1 MTLAT
6 FAIVLSAAFIHAL
19 WNLIVVQA
27 RDRTATTTVV
37 IIFGALVFVPLA
49 LLRWN
54 VQAEAWPYIALSS
67 ALELIY
73 FALLVAAYERAD
85 LSLVYP
91 IARGSAPVLV
101 LALAVAFTGAATSLE
116 QVAGVA
122 LVAVGVFIVRGIR
135 GGANWRHVLLA
146 LGVALAIAAYVVVDK
161 EGVRYADPIAYGTL
175 ILLIPGLFATAFVLM
190 RGGADRLVASFNWR
204 SALGGIFSMAAY
216 ALVLIALTTAPAAS
230 VSAVRE
236 SSVVIAAIL
245 GAVVLKEKSG
255 PGRVVGSI
263 VVLIGVALVVLG

>member
-1 MTLAT
+1 MTLPT
-6 FAIVLSAAFIHAL
+6 LAIVLAAAFIHAL

-37 IIFGALVFVPLA
+37 IIFGALVFVPLG

-67 ALELIY
+67 ALELVY
-73 FALLVAAYERAD
+73 FALLVSAYQRAD

-101 LALAVAFTGAATSLE
+101 LALAVAFTDAPTSVS
-116 QVAGVA
+116 QVAGVG

-146 LGVALAIAAYVVVDK
+146 LGVA
-161 EGVRYADPIAYGTL
+161 
-175 ILLIPGLFATAFVLM
+175 
-190 RGGADRLVASFNWR
+190 
-204 SALGGIFSMAAY
+204 
-216 ALVLIALTTAPAAS
+216 
-230 VSAVRE
+230 
-236 SSVVIAAIL
+236 
-245 GAVVLKEKSG
+245 
-255 PGRVVGSI
+255 
-263 VVLIGVALVVLG
+263 